1 MSGVT
6 EEITVQFDDLDAMGM
21 VHNAKYA
28 LLLER
33 AMSAYWARQGWPYD
47 PGSPEFAKA
56 AFAVKEF
63 TISYHVPITRTGPV
77 QVRFWLERL
86 GGSSIVY
93 GFHLLSADG
102 AVLHADGRRV
112 QVRINLATGRPVPL
126 SPELRAAAAPLLA
139 PSPAPSP
146 ASTQAP
152 SPAAAPALPMLPS
165 SNPGR
170 TRAQPATRG
179 CYSGE
184 TSRLRWHHRGKQ

>member
-6 EEITVQFDDLDAMGM
+6 EEVTVQFDDLDAMGM

-33 AMSAYWARQGWPYD
+33 AMSAYWAREGWPYD
-47 PGSPEFAKA
+47 PSSPEFAKA

-63 TISYHVPITRTGPV
+63 TISYRVPITRTGPV

-93 GFHLLSADG
+93 GFHVLSVDG

-112 QVRINLATGRPVPL
+112 QVRIDLATGRPAPL
-126 SPELRAAAAPLLA
+126 SPELRAAAAPLLV
-139 PSPAPSP
+139 P
-146 ASTQAP
+146 TL
-152 SPAAAPALPMLPS
+152 AA
-165 SNPGR
+165 
-170 TRAQPATRG
+170 TDVTVQ
-179 CYSGE
+179 
-184 TSRLRWHHRGKQ
+184 